1 MSQDPSADRTTACAD
16 YLDKSLAWMTSKLFL
31 EQKYTEEDR
40 KAVTTIMNNLLSSF
54 GERVKNVDFIDEDT
68 KGLIQ
73 DKLDD
78 MTLRIGY
85 PMDTPDALN
94 ATSLKAYYDGV
105 EITGSHFS
113 NVLSIRKW
121 YSELQWKALLFPVDE
136 TTWPNSG
143 VHSWVANARQWRERN
158 TAIVPAG
165 ISQSPLFDRKAPPYL
180 SYGGMGIVAGHE
192 ITHGFDSV
200 GRHFDQKGRLR
211 DWWSQS
217 SADAF
222 DNKTQCF
229 VEQYSKV
236 PIIGFDGVTAKSEN
250 NETVY
255 VDGANTLPENLADA
269 GGLVTSYDIWK
280 KLDDECPGQGLPG
293 LEEFT
298 RDQLFFIAYGQ
309 IWCSRLTP
317 DQAAVQDAH
326 APPFARARVAPQN
339 SAAFLE
345 AFSCKQKEPTCELW

>member
-121 YSELQWKALLFPVDE
+121 YSELQWKALPFPVDAS
-136 TTWPNSG
+136 TWPNSG
-143 VHSWVANARQWRERN
+143 LHSWAANAR
-158 TAIVPAG
+158 
-165 ISQSPLFDRKAPPYL
+165 
-180 SYGGMGIVAGHE
+180 
-192 ITHGFDSV
+192 
-200 GRHFDQKGRLR
+200 
-211 DWWSQS
+211 
-217 SADAF
+217 
-222 DNKTQCF
+222 
-229 VEQYSKV
+229 
-236 PIIGFDGVTAKSEN
+236 
-250 NETVY
+250 
-255 VDGANTLPENLADA
+255 
-269 GGLVTSYDIWK
+269 
-280 KLDDECPGQGLPG
+280 
-293 LEEFT
+293 
-298 RDQLFFIAYGQ
+298 
-309 IWCSRLTP
+309 
-317 DQAAVQDAH
+317 
-326 APPFARARVAPQN
+326 
-339 SAAFLE
+339 
-345 AFSCKQKEPTCELW
+345 